1 MLVVWIARHI
11 GPFRAAEHLT
21 HWTFISL
28 SRLIFVFARRLQ
40 RARLRV
46 LYMFTCIYLHLT
58 HIFFSRVRSRRAE
71 ILQNFLLRIVFTLYT
86 HTQSQYTFLRGKYFL
101 IANIFPPRKILR
113 RACSSLTHD
122 TQKFIHSHCQWI
134 YFFGWDNIF
143 LADRFWVALLARNR
157 TVFETLLISGGY
169 GANPTSLLSAACFTS
184 VETAKS
190 KFYAQIFP
198 IKAHQ
203 LEWGYALNLN
213 ISVSAA
219 Q

>member
-1 MLVVWIARHI
+1 
-11 GPFRAAEHLT
+11 
-21 HWTFISL
+21 
-28 SRLIFVFARRLQ
+28 
-40 RARLRV
+40 LRV

-71 ILQNFLLRIVFTLYT
+71 ILQNFLLRIVFTLYAHT
-86 HTQSQYTFLRGKYFL
+86 HTQSQYTFLRGRYFI
-101 IANIFPPRKILR
+101 IANIFPTRKILR

-143 LADRFWVALLARNR
+143 LADRFWVALLARAR
-157 TVFETLLISGGY
+157 QWFVALLISGGY

-190 KFYAQIFP
+190 KFYAQIF
-198 IKAHQ
+198 Q
-203 LEWGYALNLN
+203 LRH
-213 ISVSAA
+213 ISSSEDTR
-219 Q
+219 